1 MSEAKRIHKIQVTS
15 RAMGLHTAASY
26 RGWPCAETEHTLT
39 NFLSNFLR
47 PKVSKSL
54 LNNTTTTQQFKPSQK
69 WHAPWGFSSLGT
81 SASTQPAMEEWTGL
95 LCPLVHVPSFFT
107 TNHLWASVCCMT
119 SNASSSNIP
128 GATHTCAK
136 PNLRPSTCCLTPFR
150 SHIIR
155 QHQSASVLSGY

>member
-1 MSEAKRIHKIQVTS
+1 MSGAKRIHKIQVTS
-15 RAMGLHTAASY
+15 RAMALHTADSY
-26 RGWPCAETEHTLT
+26 RGWPCVETEHTLT
-39 NFLSNFLR
+39 HFPSYFLR

-54 LNNTTTTQQFKPSQK
+54 LNNTIITQQFKPSPK

-81 SASTQPAMEEWTGL
+81 SESTQPAME

-107 TNHLWASVCCMT
+107 TNHLWASVCYMT
-119 SNASSSNIP
+119 SNASSSDIP
-128 GATHTCAK
+128 GVTHTCAK